1 MKNKHPR
8 KVPYL
13 LFSDEKGNLFE
24 DKNMEAVG
32 KAGKKILKLK
42 PEDFIELPD
51 GSDFFQLPER
61 KPIGFNPKTNK
72 FEICSKGSA
81 VAAFVAPAYTQLY
94 FSAYEKNNDAVIL
107 PLYAYTAIGWLD
119 NKFYT
124 TAIRIDDDIR
134 QDCEQFNQKIV
145 IRNAKQMLKAN
156 PKNRLLTHIG
166 HCATVYF
173 CPAARNY
180 FLKRWEM
187 PLPTS
192 PSCNSNCLGCISYQP
207 KENKIKST
215 QNRIEFV
222 PTVDEIVE
230 IAVPHLENAPKP
242 IVSFGQGCEGEP
254 LLVWKVI
261 RDAIKEIRKKTDK
274 GIINLNTNGSKPD
287 TVDELFKAG
296 LDSIRVSL
304 NSSQKELY
312 NIYYLPKNYSFEDV
326 IESMKIGRK
335 YKKWVSINYF
345 TFPGIT
351 DSVDEFEELKK
362 ILKYTNASM
371 IQWRN
376 FNIDPDWYMEK
387 VGIKETTEILGIKN
401 IMNELKKEFPKLV
414 YGYFNPPKERII
426 K

>member
-1 MKNKHPR
+1 
-8 KVPYL
+8 L
-13 LFSDEKGNLFE
+13 ES
-24 DKNMEAVG
+24 VG
-32 KAGKKILKLK
+32 RAGSEILKLK
-42 PEDFIELPD
+42 PEDFIELPE
-51 GSDFFQLPER
+51 GSDFFQLPGR
-61 KPIGFNPKTNK
+61 KPLGFNPKTNE
-72 FEICSKGSA
+72 FEICEKGSA

-94 FSAYEKNNDAVIL
+94 FSAYEKRENAVIL
-107 PLYAYTAIGWLD
+107 PLYAYTTIGWLD

-134 QDCEQFNQKIV
+134 QDCNQFNQKIV
-145 IRNAKQMLKAN
+145 IRNAGKMIKAN
-156 PKNRLLTHIG
+156 PKNRLLEHIG

-192 PSCNSNCLGCISYQP
+192 PACNSNCLGCISYQP
-207 KENKIKST
+207 EENKIKST
-215 QNRIEFV
+215 QNRIEFI

-230 IAVPHLENAPKP
+230 IAVPHLENAPEP
-242 IVSFGQGCEGEP
+242 VVSFGQGCEGEP

-261 RDAIKEIRKKTDK
+261 RDAIKEIRKKTNK
-274 GIINLNTNGSKPD
+274 GIINLNTNGSKPNA
-287 TVDELFKAG
+287 VEELFKVG

-312 NIYYLPKNYSFEDV
+312 NKYYLPVNYSFEDV
-326 IESMKIGRK
+326 IESMKTGRK

-351 DSVDEFEELKK
+351 DSADEFEELKK
-362 ILKYTNASM
+362 ILKYTDASM

-376 FNIDPDWYMEK
+376 FNIDPDWYIEK
-387 VGIKETTEILGIKN
+387 IGIRKTQNILGIKN
-401 IMNELKKEFPKLV
+401 LMDKIKKEFPDLT
-414 YGYFNPPKERII
+414 YGYFNPSLEKI
-426 K
+426 KKNGHRLFANLILLKRSS